1 MPLRTW
7 TAGLALALLASGCVR
22 AEPPTP
28 LLWKVSDGDNSLY
41 LLGAFH
47 LLRPE
52 DYPLDPRT
60 DAAFE
65 DAERVVF
72 ELPPDEM
79 SGGAVA
85 RQMLEAARRGDG
97 RTLQDALP
105 PATWARLEAWAAR
118 SGVPLAGLQGYEA
131 WYVSLLVSLTEMQ
144 RQGLDPTL
152 GLDRHFGRRATEA
165 GKPAEGL
172 ETGAQQIA
180 LFDGMDA
187 AQQVQALEEAL
198 QSPEELERSVRELH
212 GLWRAGD
219 GRGLYEGSG
228 ARLREQYPDLYE
240 RINADRNRAWLTRL
254 QALLDEGGHDQDA
267 LVVVGAMH
275 LLGDDGVVALLRA
288 EGYDVERL

>member
-1 MPLRTW
+1 MRRLTSI
-7 TAGLALALLASGCVR
+7 AGLLLALLASGCAR
-22 AEPPTP
+22 AEPPVP
-28 LLWKVSDGDNSLY
+28 LLWKVSDGDNALY
-41 LLGAFH
+41 LLGSFH

-60 DAAFE
+60 AAAFD
-65 DAERVVF
+65 DAERLVF
-72 ELPPDEM
+72 ELSPAELD
-79 SGGAVA
+79 GGAVA
-85 RQMLEAARRGDG
+85 GQMLQAARRSDG
-97 RTLQDALP
+97 RRLQDTLP
-105 PATWARLEAWAAR
+105 PATWARLQDWATRNAMPVDR
-118 SGVPLAGLQGYEA
+118 LQGFEA
-131 WYVSLLVSLTEMQ
+131 WYVGLLVSLREMQ
-144 RQGLDPTL
+144 RQGLDPAL
-152 GLDRHFGRRATEA
+152 GLDRHFAGRATAA
-165 GKPAEGL
+165 GKDVEGL
-172 ETGAQQIA
+172 ETGAAQIA